1 MKKTIL
7 ALLCLTLALLLC
19 SCCLSH
25 EWADATCETPKT
37 CTKCGETEGEALG
50 HTWQDADC
58 VTPKT
63 CSVCQETKGEALGH
77 TWQDATC
84 DTAKTCSVCQQTE
97 GEPLNH
103 EAGEWVQISTD
114 PVTATISQEQPCA
127 LCGTILE
134 TDTVAME
141 TMVVDGLFLL
151 TPQEFMDRFSAI
163 AQENGAAF
171 QYEFTDPGTGLQA
184 FLQCGEYVALVQF
197 FRNDASALA
206 FTETDV
212 AEVWCF
218 NLTFVDDSY
227 ATLRQCFI
235 MACDPALDPS
245 GASWADTELL
255 ATYLDYINAG
265 EIMGYYEKNGL
276 LYEIAFLPASMLGTD
291 YGLDMLNIY
300 ASDFR

>member
-141 TMVVDGLFLL
+141 TMVGDGLFLL

-163 AQENGAAF
+163 ARENGAAF
-171 QYEFTDPGTGLQA
+171 QYERVTSGTA
-184 FLQCGEYVALVQF
+184 FQILINGDSAIVQF
-197 FRNDASALA
+197 FGNDTAPLPSSAADSHEL
-206 FTETDV
+206 
-212 AEVWCF
+212 WCVS
-218 NLTFVDDSY
+218 LISY
-227 ATLRQCFI
+227 GESDATLRRCFI
-235 MACDPALDPS
+235 MSCDPTLDLD
-245 GASWADTELL
+245 AAFITDVVIMAE
-255 ATYLDYINAG
+255 YLNYAAAG
-265 EIMGYYEKNGL
+265 EIIGYYEEHGL
-276 LYEIAFLPASMLGTD
+276 LYETAYLTAEILNADESME
-291 YGLDMLNIY
+291 MLNIY